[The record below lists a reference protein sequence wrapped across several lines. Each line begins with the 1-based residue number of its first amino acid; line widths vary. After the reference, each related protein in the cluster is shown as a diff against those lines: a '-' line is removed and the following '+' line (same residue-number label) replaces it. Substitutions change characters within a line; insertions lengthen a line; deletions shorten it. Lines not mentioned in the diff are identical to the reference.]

1 MIVKILSSAGSFSGV
16 EYNENKVSLG
26 TAEPLAEENFG
37 LLELNGSVRSR
48 AVHEYQQFFKAWST
62 TERGMIDKPQFH
74 AVISCEGRE
83 YSGLELKAI
92 AEQYLEKMGYK
103 NNPYLIYF
111 HKDTA
116 NNHVHIVSS
125 RVDESGRKINDS
137 FERHRSQAAIKKII
151 GKGLGQQF
159 VEQVTKS
166 LCYNFSSE
174 AQFKMLLESQG
185 LTVTV
190 KAEDYQFI
198 RGGQVQ
204 HSISKTQV
212 DDKIKNYVEPTDRSR
227 QLKALFIKYKPA
239 LTPEKFSEF
248 MQSKFGVEIVFH
260 TGKGKNIPY
269 GYTIIDHAKE
279 QVFKG
284 SQVMP
289 LAALLTLPTRQDQLK
304 AGAEVIDTLANEE
317 NNKGLRYREVKAQLL
332 KLGFELNSNGVVR
345 IWGEKETSFS
355 VSKERMKQLLYNDR
369 LFEAQK
375 FTTTTPDEVEVI
387 CKAMFLRKEDAK
399 VLSQLISGE
408 KNKHGEQTM
417 ILSDKLNSLLAT
429 GKDLGDIAKENKYS
443 FARKANTVYLI
454 DQKNHTLYNMAQLM
468 STAPDYSTVEVFDC
482 NRINQIQHSP
492 QLEYSSGTFAEVAG
506 LVLEV
511 LKDNPEEY
519 PEKKRKRKRKD

>member
-16 EYNENKVSLG
+16 EYNESKVSLG
-26 TAEPLAEENFG
+26 TAEPLAVENFG
-37 LLELNGSVRSR
+37 LLELNGSARSR

-62 TERGMIDKPQFH
+62 NERGMIDKPQFH

-103 NNPYLIYF
+103 NNPYLLYF

-137 FERHRSQAAIKKII
+137 FERHRSQAAIKKIL
-151 GKGLGQQF
+151 GKGLGQQP

-166 LCYNFSSE
+166 LRYNFSSE

-190 KAEDYQFI
+190 KAGDYQFI

-227 QLKALFIKYKPA
+227 QLKSLFIKYKPA
-239 LTPEKFSEF
+239 LTPEKFTEF
-248 MQSKFGVEIVFH
+248 MQSKFGVEIIFH
-260 TGKGKNIPY
+260 TAKGKDIPY

-284 SQVMP
+284 SQVIP
-289 LAALLTLPTRQDQLK
+289 LTALLTLPTRQDQLK

-317 NNKGLRYREVKAQLL
+317 NNKMLRYREVKAQLL
-332 KLGFELNSNGVVR
+332 KLGFELNSNGVVK
-345 IWGEKETSFS
+345 IWGENKTSFS

-387 CKAMFLRKEDAK
+387 CKAMFLRKEDAI

-417 ILSDKLNSLLAT
+417 ILSDKLTSLLAT
-429 GKDLGDIAKENKYS
+429 GKDLRDIAEENKYS

-454 DQKNHTLYNMAQLM
+454 DQKSHTLYNMAQLM
-468 STAPDYSTVEVFDC
+468 STAPDYSTVEVIDC
-482 NRINQIQHSP
+482 DRINQIQYSH

-511 LKDNPEEY
+511 LQDNPEEH